1 MASKSA
7 AATPVLLSRN
17 APLRKFVRMKT
28 LTDYKALTPPDQGA
42 VIALGNFDGLHR
54 GHQAVIEQARTIA
67 QDLGAPLGIGLFR
80 PHPYRF
86 FKADAPPFRLMTA
99 TVRAEI
105 MAELGIDRLYEIPF
119 DNDLRDMDDTEF
131 VDTVLHK
138 GLAIKHVIVGEDYG
152 FGKNRCGN
160 VESLTRLCGERGI
173 GVSALKPIGLHKLYG
188 KYGSTEIRKA
198 LKDGDVFLAAHQL
211 SRPWQVDG
219 IVQKGAQRGRTI
231 NFPTANL
238 DFGDLVRPKFG
249 VYTVE
254 ARLDGGAQW
263 RPGVAN
269 TGNRPTVGGE
279 EARLEVHIFDFNQD
293 IYGQRLDVRFRSF
306 IREEKKFESFDALK
320 KQIIYDAN
328 SARILFGMPP
338 KTA

>member
-1 MASKSA
+1 
-7 AATPVLLSRN
+7 
-17 APLRKFVRMKT
+17 MKT
-28 LTDYKALTPPDQGA
+28 LTDYKGLSDSDKGA

-54 GHQAVIEQARTIA
+54 GHQAVIEHARTLA
-67 QDLGAPLGIGLFR
+67 QTLNAPLGIGLFR

-99 TVRAEI
+99 AFRAEI
-105 MAELGIDRLYEIPF
+105 MADLGIDKLYEIPF
-119 DNDLRDMDDTEF
+119 DNNLRDMDDTEF

-138 GLAIKHVIVGEDYG
+138 GLDIRHVIVGSDYG

-160 VESLTRLCGERGI
+160 VESLTQLCSQRGI
-173 GVSALKPIGLHKLYG
+173 GVTALEPIGLHKLYG

-198 LKDGDVFLAAHQL
+198 LRDGDVFLAAHQL

-238 DFGDLVRPKFG
+238 EFGDLVRPKFG
-249 VYTVE
+249 VYSVE
-254 ARLDGGAQW
+254 VRLEGETKW

-269 TGNRPTVGGE
+269 TGKRPTVGGE
-279 EARLEVHIFDFNQD
+279 QARLEAHIFDFNQD

-306 IREEKKFESFDALK
+306 IRAEKKFDSFDALRA
-320 KQIIYDAN
+320 QIERDAN
-328 SARILFGMPP
+328 GARTIFGLPQKP
-338 KTA
+338 LSEDA